1 MTGKRRDTM
10 CRLNQDPDF
19 ATARNERARARF
31 AADNKRLQK
40 LANVAKRGCEVPVRL
55 EADWRALKQMKITNR
70 EAAGLLNIHWLGDP
84 EDEADAQWASHRACC
99 VVDELIDRIETS
111 RKIDADVAYAL
122 IELSKNIKRILSWNS
137 NNHSDGAAK

>member
-19 ATARNERARARF
+19 ATARNERARDRF
-31 AADNKRLQK
+31 VADNKRLQK
-40 LANVAKRGCEVPVRL
+40 LANIAKRGCEVPVRL

-70 EAAGLLNIHWLGDP
+70 EAAVLLNIHWLGDP
-84 EDEADAQWASHRACC
+84 DDEADAQWASHRACC

-111 RKIDADVAYAL
+111 RKIDADVAYVL
-122 IELSKNIKRILSWNS
+122 IELSKNIKRILSWNN
-137 NNHSDGAAK
+137 NNHRHGVAK